1 MEYGIIIACVSLF
14 GTFALVLADV
24 ASEVEPQ
31 VTADETHDHSESDW
45 RQAA

>member
-1 MEYGIIIACVSLF
+1 MEYGIIVTAMSLF

-24 ASEVEPQ
+24 TSEPENPTMSQEPMAEVEQ
-31 VTADETHDHSESDW
+31 